1 MKRFDLLAAG
11 VLTAAVALGSDGALA
26 EPRQRKPNIVV
37 VMTDDVAGAISALM
51 VAAPCA
57 ARPRR
62 TSTVSLPKACAS

>member
-26 EPRQRKPNIVV
+26 ELPQRKPNIAVI
-37 VMTDDVAGAISALM
+37 MTDDVGWAISALM
-51 VAAPCA
+51 AAAPCA

-62 TSTVSLPKACAS
+62 TSTGLLPKACAS